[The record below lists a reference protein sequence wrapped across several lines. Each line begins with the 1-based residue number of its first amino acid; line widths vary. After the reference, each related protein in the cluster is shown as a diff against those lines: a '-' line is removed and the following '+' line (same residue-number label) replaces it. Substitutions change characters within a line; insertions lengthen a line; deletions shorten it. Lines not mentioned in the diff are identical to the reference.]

1 MRQHTPFFY
10 RLETIETMRPY
21 FAHNMDG
28 NENLLASLETTK
40 SEAIVAQKLVKE
52 EIGLLR
58 KTEEENETVQTEA
71 RQLVEKKE
79 TMVVDKKKKG

>member
-1 MRQHTPFFY
+1 
-10 RLETIETMRPY
+10 MRPY

-79 TMVVDKKKKG
+79 TMVVDKKKKRLKKRLPS